1 MLGLIHKQQSTYK
14 QNLTNMYSKYIVNN
28 FSPIC
33 KSNFIALDFWIFS
46 SMYKY
51 FNVQYLWRTNA
62 NFISLRLHLH
72 YFHTWE
78 LTYTFQ
84 WERNLW
90 LCKSKFIFKIKR
102 MNSSDR
108 WIYAYPIALG
118 FAESEVSETFVTF
131 NEPNLFVEP
140 YDKLWIKMA
149 ATVLYLIGLGGSYI
163 QYTFVV
169 YEVKGFA
176 ASYRTAMNQLVSFC
190 YFLVS

>member
-1 MLGLIHKQQSTYK
+1 
-14 QNLTNMYSKYIVNN
+14 
-28 FSPIC
+28 
-33 KSNFIALDFWIFS
+33 
-46 SMYKY
+46 MYKY
-51 FNVQYLWRTNA
+51 FNVQYLWVTNA

-90 LCKSKFIFKIKR
+90 LCKSKFIFKLKR
-102 MNSSDR
+102 MNSSDC